1 MNVSETLEA
10 LRARA
15 LSDPAL
21 RNALLATREHPDALT
36 EFCRISTQAGL
47 PLYDMDIIEYGE
59 YAYASMKRRIKTAIS
74 SPTEIPA
81 ATPIIRASLYI
92 SASLKNSIFCVLTAQ
107 LINVFLSSLYSYS
120 TPEIALCQLYF
131 TY

>member
-47 PLYDMDIIEYGE
+47 PLYDMDIIEFGE
-59 YAYASMKRRIKTAIS
+59 YAYASMKRSTNGGGEN
-74 SPTEIPA
+74 SPLLDGEDDA
-81 ATPIIRASLYI
+81 YEM
-92 SASLKNSIFCVLTAQ
+92 
-107 LINVFLSSLYSYS
+107 FLFEL
-120 TPEIALCQLYF
+120 EQQNKQDIAD
-131 TY
+131 

>member
-36 EFCRISTQAGL
+36 EFCRISTQAGC
-47 PLYDMDIIEYGE
+47 PLMPMELVVFGE
-59 YAYASMKRRIKTAIS
+59 ETYASMRRSTNGGGEN
-74 SPTEIPA
+74 SPLLEWEDDYYE
-81 ATPIIRASLYI
+81 L
-92 SASLKNSIFCVLTAQ
+92 
-107 LINVFLSSLYSYS
+107 FLAELRSDV
-120 TPEIALCQLYF
+120 
-131 TY
+131 

>member
-59 YAYASMKRRIKTAIS
+59 YAYASMKRSTNGGGEN
-74 SPTEIPA
+74 SPLLDGEDDA
-81 ATPIIRASLYI
+81 YEMFLYDLEQR
-92 SASLKNSIFCVLTAQ
+92 SPGHEESGAGNMLPSKRN
-107 LINVFLSSLYSYS
+107 
-120 TPEIALCQLYF
+120 P
-131 TY
+131 